1 MEPTE
6 VGHLIRYQRQ
16 IWEVC
21 QQSKYWTSGF
31 QIHSC
36 PFLISQ
42 QKYEVSYGN
51 HCEMLR
57 VRPRSTYSKHFQGPE
72 MVRKNGP
79 RCSMVVKL
87 GLSSTSL
94 SSVSSSKTASQVS
107 CKSASAAFLGNTK
120 AWTRRGREAAW
131 KMCLFY
137 KRNCITLHCITL
149 HYTPAYILPSCIPA
163 YLHAYLPTLLYTYV
177 ATYLRS
183 YLAT

>member
-1 MEPTE
+1 
-6 VGHLIRYQRQ
+6 
-16 IWEVC
+16 
-21 QQSKYWTSGF
+21 
-31 QIHSC
+31 
-36 PFLISQ
+36 
-42 QKYEVSYGN
+42 
-51 HCEMLR
+51 MLR

-72 MVRKNGP
+72 MVRKTGP

-87 GLSSTSL
+87 GLYSTSL